1 MRLLMALQAAYALR
15 RAALRTRGIRTRGI
29 RARTTTLRAASDE
42 WALPPG
48 WAAALEEE
56 RASDRHQ
63 SLRAFVAAERN
74 KHEVFPP
81 PEATLAALRA
91 VDLGDVEVVIV
102 GQDPYHGPGQAHGL
116 CFSVLDLSQ
125 CIFPPSLR
133 NVLREASKASK
144 DWPEHPDPSKRGDL
158 SRWASSQGVLLLN
171 SVLTV
176 RRGAANSHAGQGWEE
191 FTDAV
196 VKAVAERERGVV
208 FALWGNAAKRKVNNL
223 GGQHR
228 VVSTS
233 HPSPLSAA
241 KGHDAFM
248 GSDCFSRI
256 NLCLTELGRRP
267 VRGPA

>member
-1 MRLLMALQAAYALR
+1 MRLLMALQAAWALR
-15 RAALRTRGIRTRGI
+15 RAAALQTRRVGI
-29 RARTTTLRAASDE
+29 RATTTTLRATPDE

-48 WAAALEEE
+48 WALALEEE
-56 RASDRHQ
+56 MKSDRHQ
-63 SLRAFVAAERN
+63 QLRAFVEAERA

-81 PEATLAALRA
+81 PGDTLAALRA
-91 VDLGDVEVVIV
+91 VDLANVEVVIV

-116 CFSVLDLSQ
+116 CFSVRDLST
-125 CIFPPSLR
+125 CVFPPSLR
-133 NVLREASKASK
+133 NVLREASRTTE
-144 DWPEHPDPSKRGDL
+144 DWPEHPDSTKRGDL
-158 SRWASSQGVLLLN
+158 SRWASEGVLLLN

-196 VKAVAERERGVV
+196 VKAVADRERGVV
-208 FALWGNAAKRKVNNL
+208 FALWGNAAKRKVSNNL

-241 KGHDAFM
+241 KGRDAFM

-256 NLCLTELGRRP
+256 NVHLEELGRRP

>member
-1 MRLLMALQAAYALR
+1 MKLLMALLQAAFALR
-15 RAALRTRGIRTRGI
+15 RSAALRTRRVGI
-29 RARTTTLRAASDE
+29 RARTTLRATPDE

-56 RASDRHQ
+56 CATDRHP

-74 KHEVFPP
+74 TQEVYPP
-81 PEATLAALRA
+81 PESTLAALRA
-91 VDLGDVEVVIV
+91 VDLEDVEVVIV
-102 GQDPYHGPGQAHGL
+102 GQDPYPGKNQAHGL
-116 CFSVLDLSQ
+116 CFSVQDLST

-133 NVLREASKASK
+133 NVLREASRTTEQ
-144 DWPEHPDPSKRGDL
+144 WPEHPDPAKRGDL

-176 RRGAANSHAGQGWEE
+176 RRGAANSHAGKGWEA

-208 FALWGNAAKRKVNNL
+208 FALWGNAAKRKVNDL

-241 KGHDAFM
+241 KGRDAFM

-256 NLCLTELGRRP
+256 NTHLTELGRPP

>member
-1 MRLLMALQAAYALR
+1 MRLLMALQAAWALR
-15 RAALRTRGIRTRGI
+15 RAALRTRI
-29 RARTTTLRAASDE
+29 RARTTLRAAPDE

-48 WAAALEEE
+48 WAKALETET
-56 RASDRHQ
+56 ASDRHQ
-63 SLRAFVAAERN
+63 ALRAFVEAERA
-74 KHEVFPP
+74 KHEVYPP
-81 PEATLAALRA
+81 PGDTLAALRA
-91 VDLGDVEVVIV
+91 VDLADVEVVIV

-116 CFSVLDLSQ
+116 CFSVRDLST

-133 NVLREASKASK
+133 SVLREASRTTE
-144 DWPEHPDPSKRGDL
+144 DWPEHPDPAKRGDL

-176 RRGAANSHAGQGWEE
+176 RRGAANSHANQGWEE

-208 FALWGNAAKRKVNNL
+208 FGLWGNAAKRKVTTEL

-228 VVSTS
+228 VVATS

-241 KGHDAFM
+241 KGRDAFM

-256 NLCLTELGRRP
+256 NTHLTELGRPP

>member
-1 MRLLMALQAAYALR
+1 MKLMALLQAAFALR
-15 RAALRTRGIRTRGI
+15 RSAALRTRRVGI
-29 RARTTTLRAASDE
+29 RARTTLRAAPDE

-48 WAAALEEE
+48 WATALEEE
-56 RASDRHQ
+56 VASDRHRQ
-63 SLRAFVAAERN
+63 LRAFVEAERN
-74 KHEVFPP
+74 TQQVYPP
-81 PEATLAALRA
+81 PGDTLAALRA
-91 VDLGDVEVVIV
+91 VDLADVEVVIV

-116 CFSVLDLSQ
+116 CFSVADLST

-133 NVLREASKASK
+133 NVLREASRTTEQ
-144 DWPEHPDPSKRGDL
+144 WPEHPDPAKRGDL

-176 RRGAANSHAGQGWEE
+176 RRGAANSHAGKGWED

-208 FALWGNAAKRKVNNL
+208 FGLWGNAAKRKVDADL
-223 GGQHR
+223 GAQHR

-241 KGHDAFM
+241 KGRDAFM

-256 NLCLTELGRRP
+256 NVHLEELGRPP

>member
-15 RAALRTRGIRTRGI
+15 RAALRTRRVGI
-29 RARTTTLRAASDE
+29 RATTTTLRATPDE

-48 WAAALEEE
+48 WAKALEEE
-56 RASDRHQ
+56 CASDRHQ
-63 SLRAFVAAERN
+63 SLRAFVEAERN
-74 KHEVFPP
+74 SQEVYPP
-81 PEATLAALRA
+81 PGDTLAALRA
-91 VDLGDVEVVIV
+91 VDLADVEVVIV

-116 CFSVLDLSQ
+116 CFSVSDLSQ
-125 CIFPPSLR
+125 CVFPPSLR
-133 NVLREASKASK
+133 NVLREASRASE
-144 DWPEHPDPSKRGDL
+144 DWPEHPDPAKRGDL
-158 SRWASSQGVLLLN
+158 SRWASEGVLLLN

-176 RRGAANSHAGQGWEE
+176 RRGAANSHAGQGWEA

-196 VKAVAERERGVV
+196 VRAVAERERGAV
-208 FALWGNAAKRKVNNL
+208 FGLWGNAAKRKVSNL
-223 GGQHR
+223 GAQHR

-241 KGHDAFM
+241 KGRDAFM

-256 NLCLTELGRRP
+256 NFHLTELGRRQ

>member
-1 MRLLMALQAAYALR
+1 MRLLMALQAAFALR
-15 RAALRTRGIRTRGI
+15 RAALRTRRVGI
-29 RARTTTLRAASDE
+29 RARTTTLRAAPDE

-48 WAAALEEE
+48 WAKALAEEVS
-56 RASDRHQ
+56 SDQHRQ
-63 SLRAFVAAERN
+63 LRAFVEAERN
-74 KHEVFPP
+74 TQEVYPP
-81 PEATLAALRA
+81 PESTLAALRA

-116 CFSVLDLSQ
+116 CFSVSDLSQ
-125 CIFPPSLR
+125 CVFPPSLR
-133 NVLREASKASK
+133 NVLREASRATEQ
-144 DWPEHPDPSKRGDL
+144 WPEHPDPARRGDL

-176 RRGAANSHAGQGWEE
+176 RRGAANSHAGKGWEE

-208 FALWGNAAKRKVNNL
+208 FALWGNAAKRKVQTL

-241 KGHDAFM
+241 KGRDAFM
-248 GSDCFSRI
+248 GSDCFCRI
-256 NLCLTELGRRP
+256 NAHLAELGRPP

>member
-15 RAALRTRGIRTRGI
+15 RAALRTRRVGI
-29 RARTTTLRAASDE
+29 RATTTLRATPDE
-42 WALPPG
+42 WTLPPG
-48 WAAALEEE
+48 WAKALEEE
-56 RASDRHQ
+56 VASDRHQ
-63 SLRAFVAAERN
+63 SLRAFVEAERN
-74 KHEVFPP
+74 TQEVYPP
-81 PEATLAALRA
+81 PGDTLAALRA
-91 VDLGDVEVVIV
+91 VDLEAVEVVIV

-116 CFSVLDLSQ
+116 CFSVSDLSA
-125 CIFPPSLR
+125 CVFPPSLR
-133 NVLREASKASK
+133 NVLREASRTTEQ
-144 DWPEHPDPSKRGDL
+144 WPEHPDPAKRGDL
-158 SRWASSQGVLLLN
+158 SRWASEGVLLLN

-176 RRGAANSHAGQGWEE
+176 RRGAANSHAGKGWES

-208 FALWGNAAKRKVNNL
+208 FGLWGNAAKRKVQTL

-241 KGHDAFM
+241 KGRDAFM

-256 NLCLTELGRRP
+256 NAHLVELGRPP

>member
-1 MRLLMALQAAYALR
+1 MKLLMALLQAAFALR
-15 RAALRTRGIRTRGI
+15 RSAALRTRI
-29 RARTTTLRAASDE
+29 RARTTLRAAPDE

-48 WAAALEEE
+48 WSAALEEE
-56 RASDRHQ
+56 IKSERHRQ
-63 SLRAFVAAERN
+63 LRAFVEAERETQ
-74 KHEVFPP
+74 EVYPP
-81 PEATLAALRA
+81 PGDTLAALRA
-91 VDLGDVEVVIV
+91 VDLEAVEVVIV
-102 GQDPYHGPGQAHGL
+102 GQDPYHGMGQAHGL
-116 CFSVLDLSQ
+116 CFSVQDLST

-133 NVLREASKASK
+133 NVLREASRASE
-144 DWPEHPDPSKRGDL
+144 DWPENPDPAKRGDL

-176 RRGAANSHAGQGWEE
+176 RRGAANSHANQGWEE

-208 FALWGNAAKRKVNNL
+208 FALWGNSAKRKVTNL

-228 VVSTS
+228 VVATS

-241 KGHDAFM
+241 KGRDAFM

-256 NLCLTELGRRP
+256 NAHLAALGRRP